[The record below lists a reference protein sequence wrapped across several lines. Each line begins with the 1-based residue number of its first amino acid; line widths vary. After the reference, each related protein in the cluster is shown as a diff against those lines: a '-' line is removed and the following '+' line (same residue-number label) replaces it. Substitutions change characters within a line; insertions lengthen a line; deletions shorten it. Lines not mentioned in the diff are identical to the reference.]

1 MKKLGFGLMRLPI
14 IKKEDGWE
22 FDIPQLTKM
31 VDTFLAK
38 GFVYFDTAYSYHDN
52 QSEKVVKEVLVKR
65 YPRQSFKLAT
75 KMPTWLLN
83 EKEDLDRLFNQQ
95 LEKTGAGYFDYYLIH
110 CLSTELYE
118 KAKKVDAFSF
128 VSNKKQEGKIL
139 KMGFSF
145 HDTADVL
152 DKILTDHP
160 EVDFVQLQINYL
172 DWENEKIQSR
182 KCYEVALKH
191 NKEIIVMEPV
201 KGGALANIPKKAE
214 DIFKANNKDM
224 SVASW
229 AIRYAAGLPNVIMVL
244 SGMSNIM
251 QLDDNVSF
259 MENFVPLTEGEKK
272 LCFKAADIINSLP
285 KVPCTACNYCTENCP
300 AKIAIPEFF
309 AAYNKALKTDD
320 SSEYKEL
327 LTRVTNPSDCINCK
341 NCESRC
347 PQKIEIVKMLKK
359 VQRYFDN

>member
-172 DWENEKIQSR
+172 DWER
-182 KCYEVALKH
+182 K
-191 NKEIIVMEPV
+191 NTV
-201 KGGALANIPKKAE
+201 KKMLRG
-214 DIFKANNKDM
+214 
-224 SVASW
+224 S
-229 AIRYAAGLPNVIMVL
+229 
-244 SGMSNIM
+244 
-251 QLDDNVSF
+251 
-259 MENFVPLTEGEKK
+259 
-272 LCFKAADIINSLP
+272 
-285 KVPCTACNYCTENCP
+285 
-300 AKIAIPEFF
+300 
-309 AAYNKALKTDD
+309 LKT
-320 SSEYKEL
+320 
-327 LTRVTNPSDCINCK
+327 
-341 NCESRC
+341 
-347 PQKIEIVKMLKK
+347 
-359 VQRYFDN
+359 